1 MVNRD
6 VSIGRRHHHQ
16 YRRSPKPTDRVPMVN
31 VIVKSIIATVD
42 DDKLCWQVSLPTR
55 KVAGTQD
62 EFDVD
67 YMVATTPPLKV
78 EPALLHTHTQACTH
92 ARSQRAHA
100 CA

>member
-1 MVNRD
+1 MPIRTDIIANAIQTFMVA
-6 VSIGRRHHHQ
+6 
-16 YRRSPKPTDRVPMVN
+16 
-31 VIVKSIIATVD
+31 IVKSIIATVD